1 MFGLKP
7 MELVLIAIVLI
18 LAISLWDLKNS
29 N

>member
-18 LAISLWDLKNS
+18 VAVSLWDLKNS